1 MTIDQTRALT
11 IDGLIKFLSEET
23 GYRVS
28 ARTIW
33 NECFS

>member
-1 MTIDQTRALT
+1 MKVDQTRAQT
-11 IDGLIKFLSEET
+11 IDDLIKFLSEEK